1 MCLELDKE
9 EMFEEGKLEEEEEE
23 EKKICL
29 ELDKEEMCEGGYMKE
44 EEEEE
49 VFVGGRGE
57 EALCRCI
64 RGGRGA
70 LGRRKS
76 HLVEV

>member
-29 ELDKEEMCEGGYMKE
+29 ELDKEEMCEGG
-44 EEEEE
+44 
-49 VFVGGRGE
+49 GGRRSV
-57 EALCRCI
+57 CWRK
-64 RGGRGA
+64 
-70 LGRRKS
+70 RRRS
-76 HLVEV
+76 SLQVY